1 MMSLWAPL
9 ALTATTG
16 AMIALPLAPAIIEAL
31 RRKDASALPT
41 RKDDGNIRN
50 FARSFRRY
58 IEPLQSELASSAA
71 RNSIIEARLADGAYV
86 LLVGKEGMYDVPEDT
101 VQTLALFAKQ
111 CSLPDNL
118 TFTKDVYAGDLLYS
132 GKRNCFRALLGE
144 DDISLGE
151 ESSVLRWL
159 HAEGKVRVGPRS
171 RLFGRASS
179 EKAIYFSSGCSFER
193 THAPAIFTSLGS
205 ELDVATDATTA
216 NPLPE
221 KVHKLGQ
228 SRINGDLHLSSGEML
243 LGNIIVTGS
252 IQVDERTR
260 IFGSAKGNGDI
271 ELREQAEVQGSLVS
285 TRTIRMA
292 SNCCVKGPV
301 LAEDQ
306 IIIGAGTQI
315 GTPNSPTTVSA
326 PRIRIAPDC
335 VVHGT
340 LWARVEGRVEA

>member
-1 MMSLWAPL
+1 MMSVWAPL

-16 AMIALPLAPAIIEAL
+16 AMIALPLAPALLEAI
-31 RRKDASALPT
+31 RRKDARPLPT

-58 IEPLQSELASSAA
+58 IEPLQPDLASCAA
-71 RNSIIEARLADGAYV
+71 RNSIVESRLADGAYV
-86 LLVGKEGMYDVPEDT
+86 LLVGKDGMFDVPEDT

-111 CSLPDNL
+111 SSIPDNL
-118 TFTKDVYAGDLLYS
+118 AFTRDVYAAHALYG

-144 DDISLGE
+144 EDIYLGE
-151 ESSVLRWL
+151 ESCVLRWV
-159 HAEGKVRVGPRS
+159 HAEGKIVAGPRS
-171 RLFGRASS
+171 WLLGRASS
-179 EKAIYFSSGCSFER
+179 EKTIHISQGCTFER
-193 THAPAIFTSLGS
+193 THAPAIFTSLSGEFDEAVS
-205 ELDVATDATTA
+205 A

-228 SRINGDLHLSSGEML
+228 SRINGDLHLGSGEML

-260 IFGSAKGNGDI
+260 IFGSAKGNGNI
-271 ELREQAEVQGSLVS
+271 ELREQAEVQGSLIS
-285 TRTIRMA
+285 TKKIHMA
-292 SNCCVKGPV
+292 ANCCIKGPV
-301 LAEDQ
+301 LAEDE
-306 IIIGAGTQI
+306 IVIGAGTQI
-315 GTPNSPTTVSA
+315 GTPTSPTTVSA